1 MGVGAAPSDAAHFVG
16 KLSAGGREKGDGMS
30 DQIQADPAQL
40 AEATKGMSDE
50 ELAQAIKDIGVDQTL
65 KNIFNGMQES
75 FVPDRAQGVD
85 SVVQYDIT
93 TDDGTK
99 SYSVKI
105 SNGTCTATEGTT
117 DDPRLT
123 IQIGLVD
130 FVRLIFNQVQGPQ
143 LFMGGK
149 MKLKGDMMW
158 AMQMQNYFKRDF

>member
-1 MGVGAAPSDAAHFVG
+1 
-16 KLSAGGREKGDGMS
+16 MS
-30 DQIQADPAQL
+30 DQIEADPAQL

-50 ELAQAIKDIGVDQTL
+50 ELAQAIKDIGEDTTL
-65 KNIFNGMQES
+65 KNIFQGMQDS
-75 FVPDRAQGVD
+75 FDPSRAAGVD
-85 SVVQYDIT
+85 STVQYDIA

-105 SNGTCTATEGTT
+105 SNGTCTATEGAS

-123 IQIGLVD
+123 LSIGLVD

-143 LFMGGK
+143 LFMSGK

>member
-1 MGVGAAPSDAAHFVG
+1 
-16 KLSAGGREKGDGMS
+16 MS
-30 DQIQADPAQL
+30 DQMQVDPAQL

-50 ELAQAIKDIGVDQTL
+50 ELAQAINELGIDTVLQ
-65 KNIFNGMQES
+65 NIFTGMQES
-75 FVPDRAQGVD
+75 FQPERAQGVD
-85 SVVQYDIT
+85 STVQYEIDT
-93 TDDGTK
+93 PEGTK
-99 SYSVKI
+99 SYSVKF
-105 SNGTCTATEGTT
+105 SNGTCEAGPGTA

-123 IQIGLVD
+123 ISIGLVD

>member
-1 MGVGAAPSDAAHFVG
+1 
-16 KLSAGGREKGDGMS
+16 MS

-50 ELAQAIKDIGVDQTL
+50 ELAQAIKDIGMDTTL
-65 KNIFNGMQES
+65 QNIFQGMQDS
-75 FVPDRAQGVD
+75 FDPARASGVD
-85 SVVQYDIT
+85 STVQYDIA

-105 SNGTCTATEGTT
+105 SDGKCTATEGTT

-123 IQIGLVD
+123 LSIGLVD

-143 LFMGGK
+143 LFMSGK